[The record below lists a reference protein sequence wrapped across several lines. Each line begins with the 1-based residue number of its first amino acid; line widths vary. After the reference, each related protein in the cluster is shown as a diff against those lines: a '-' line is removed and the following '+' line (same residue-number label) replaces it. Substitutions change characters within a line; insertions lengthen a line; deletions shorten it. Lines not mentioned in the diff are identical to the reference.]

1 MYKNNNE
8 DKIEKYLDDLAEE
21 YKTLLLNR
29 LLEVSGNI
37 ENLNVC
43 DLLRIDN
50 EIKRPFLSE
59 YRRQLRRKRVFQ
71 MSGVLY
77 AIMGIMVLS
86 ICEIVDSVKSEGMV
100 LFSLVIIFMGVIMIL
115 MSEMYPNKWYYSNQK
130 VSNNSEESRAIL
142 EYRVVSAWRELEG
155 FATDIYSENII
166 LPTGSIISSLLNDNY
181 INQKEAD
188 FLKDFLKMRNNIV
201 HDINNNYELDEM
213 RNMLKRVQHIINKL
227 NDNL

>member
-77 AIMGIMVLS
+77 AIM
-86 ICEIVDSVKSEGMV
+86 
-100 LFSLVIIFMGVIMIL
+100 
-115 MSEMYPNKWYYSNQK
+115 
-130 VSNNSEESRAIL
+130 
-142 EYRVVSAWRELEG
+142 
-155 FATDIYSENII
+155 
-166 LPTGSIISSLLNDNY
+166 
-181 INQKEAD
+181 
-188 FLKDFLKMRNNIV
+188 
-201 HDINNNYELDEM
+201 
-213 RNMLKRVQHIINKL
+213 
-227 NDNL
+227 